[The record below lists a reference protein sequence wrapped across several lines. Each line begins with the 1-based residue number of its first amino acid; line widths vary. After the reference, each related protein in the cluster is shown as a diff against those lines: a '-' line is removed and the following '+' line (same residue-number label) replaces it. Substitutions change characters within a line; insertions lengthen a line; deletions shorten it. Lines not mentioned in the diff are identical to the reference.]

1 MRTKSRVR
9 GSIASR
15 ASAGKFRLCRSIRSF
30 TAAKFQLF
38 ASPRQAVA
46 NSAGSSSV
54 SASILHASSSR
65 RSCCSTA
72 SSIAR
77 SLRIQA
83 VGPPSARTP
92 ESGSGRKFR
101 RRCRSGFPRTG
112 LDSRSASSCSRSRR
126 SCGVSGLVAPWF
138 IVSRS
143 VLGSTSARVQS
154 RPMSEI
160 EGQIKEEE
168 LDAEQQAR
176 RRMALAQIRQYP
188 DAALKMAARPVEEFD
203 DDLRQLVDR
212 MKQLMVDANGI
223 GLAATQVGVLQR
235 LFVFQ
240 VSEGE
245 TVALANPEIVDRG
258 EVATV
263 EDEGCLSIQGVL
275 LPVERAAKIAIA
287 GQDEHGAEVRY
298 ELEEPYSRV
307 AQHETDH
314 LDGILILDRTTPEA
328 RREALASLRPRIV
341 IG

>member
-1 MRTKSRVR
+1 
-9 GSIASR
+9 
-15 ASAGKFRLCRSIRSF
+15 
-30 TAAKFQLF
+30 
-38 ASPRQAVA
+38 
-46 NSAGSSSV
+46 
-54 SASILHASSSR
+54 
-65 RSCCSTA
+65 
-72 SSIAR
+72 
-77 SLRIQA
+77 
-83 VGPPSARTP
+83 
-92 ESGSGRKFR
+92 
-101 RRCRSGFPRTG
+101 
-112 LDSRSASSCSRSRR
+112 
-126 SCGVSGLVAPWF
+126 
-138 IVSRS
+138 
-143 VLGSTSARVQS
+143 
-154 RPMSEI
+154 MSEI
-160 EGQIKEEE
+160 EGQVKEEE

-203 DDLRQLVDR
+203 DDLRRLVDR

-235 LFVFQ
+235 LFVFL

-258 EVATV
+258 EVTVV

-275 LPVERAAKIAIA
+275 LPVERSAKIVIA
-287 GQDEHGAEVRY
+287 GQDEHGAAVRY

-314 LDGILILDRTTPEA
+314 LDGVLILDRTTPEA